1 MIIKSTPLNGLLVI
15 TPKCFQDDRGFFLE
29 TYQLARYHEAGI
41 VDTFVQDN
49 QSRSKKGVLR
59 GMHFQVN
66 RPQAQIVTVMRGCVF
81 DVGVDLRP
89 ASPTFGRWFG
99 VELHDAGPR
108 QIYMAPGF
116 AHGFCVLS
124 DWADLHYKVSRN
136 YDAHDEG
143 GLPWNDIDVGI
154 EWPIDNPAVTARD
167 ASYPKLKELTVLQ
180 LPHDPFDNFGKP

>member
-1 MIIKSTPLNGLLVI
+1 MIIKTTPLQGLLVI
-15 TPKCFQDDRGFFLE
+15 EPKCFQDERGFFLE
-29 TYQLARYHEAGI
+29 TYQTARYHEAGI
-41 VDTFVQDN
+41 IDTFLQDN
-49 QSRSKKGVLR
+49 QSRSRKGVLR

-66 RPQAQIVTVMRGCVF
+66 RPQAQIVTVMRGRIF

-99 VELHDAGPR
+99 VVLHDTGQR

-136 YDAHDEG
+136 YDGTDEG
-143 GLPWNDIDVGI
+143 GFHWNDVDVGI
-154 EWPIDNPAVTARD
+154 EWPIDNPVVTARD
-167 ASYPKLKELTVLQ
+167 ASYPKLKELLAIQ
-180 LPHDPFDNFGKP
+180 LPQDPFSNVVKP

>member
-1 MIIKSTPLNGLLVI
+1 MIIKTTPLMGVLLI
-15 TPKCFQDDRGFFLE
+15 EPKCFQDDRGFFLE
-29 TYQLARYHEAGI
+29 TYQVARYHDAGI

-49 QSRSKKGVLR
+49 QSRSRKGVLR

-81 DVGVDLRP
+81 DVVVDLRP
-89 ASPTFGRWFG
+89 ASSTFGQWYG
-99 VELHDAGPR
+99 AKLNADGQR

-136 YDAHDEG
+136 YDANDEG
-143 GLPWNDIDVGI
+143 GLIWNDVDVGI
-154 EWPIDNPAVTARD
+154 KWPIDNPTVTTRD
-167 ASYPKLKELTVLQ
+167 KSYPKLKELKATQ
-180 LPHDPFDNFGKP
+180 LPQDLFNNPAKP